1 MSASLCK
8 KDRKIKKS
16 GRRPRREETATTH
29 RWCKCGEVGV
39 IDGLLSGV
47 VNILKIGY
55 IKSVDFSPTL
65 QAERMKSQAFDKAG
79 PPFLLIYTHIP

>member
-1 MSASLCK
+1 MEGDLAERKQQLHTDGASV
-8 KDRKIKKS
+8 
-16 GRRPRREETATTH
+16 
-29 RWCKCGEVGV
+29 VGV

>member
-1 MSASLCK
+1 MEGDLAERKQQLHTDGASVV
-8 KDRKIKKS
+8 R
-16 GRRPRREETATTH
+16 
-29 RWCKCGEVGV
+29 V

>member
-1 MSASLCK
+1 MSLCQ
-8 KDRKIKKS
+8 KDRKIKGS
-16 GRRPRREETATTH
+16 GKRHCSKETTATH

-39 IDGLLSGV
+39 IDGPLSEV

-55 IKSVDFSPTL
+55 IKSVDCSSTSL

-79 PPFLLIYTHIP
+79 PPFFLIHTYLP